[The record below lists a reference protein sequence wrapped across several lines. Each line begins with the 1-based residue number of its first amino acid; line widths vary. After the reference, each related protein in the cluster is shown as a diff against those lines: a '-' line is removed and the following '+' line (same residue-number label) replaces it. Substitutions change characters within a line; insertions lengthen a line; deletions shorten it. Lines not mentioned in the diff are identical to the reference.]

1 MKIRV
6 QFFSRL
12 KEIAATGPIDKD
24 IGVGSTV
31 GDLLTVLDAE
41 FPRLA
46 DWHGRLLVA
55 VGVEFATRE
64 QKLKDGDLVSL
75 MPPVQ
80 GG

>member
-1 MKIRV
+1 MKICI

-12 KEIAATGPIDKD
+12 KEIAVAEPIEKSVP
-24 IGVGSTV
+24 VGSTV
-31 GDLLTVLDAE
+31 GDLLEELDAE

-46 DWHGRLLVA
+46 EWEGKLLIA
-55 VGVEFATRE
+55 VGMEFATR
-64 QKLKDGDLVSL
+64 QQVLKEGDLVSL